1 MAQAGRRYSHAR
13 AFPDAFMAL
22 GHHICRSFGTPMRI
36 ETGRRSVTALST
48 AAVALV
54 LGINKAWAA
63 AGQPSPWETG
73 MQEMVTEL
81 AQNVSSFHTYLVWL
95 IAAICLFVLAL
106 ILVVIARFNE
116 SKNPVPSKTTHNTLL
131 EVAWTV
137 IPVLIL
143 VAIAIPSFRLLREQ
157 LVPPQ
162 ADLVVKATGYSW
174 YWGYE
179 YPEDQGGGFKFDSN
193 MIPDDG
199 ARKPDQPRLLGADNA
214 MVVPVGKVVRVQVTS
229 ADVMHAFALPSFA
242 LKIDAIPGR
251 LNETWFKAEREG
263 VYYGQC
269 SELCGNGH
277 PYMPIEIRVV
287 SEQQY
292 AAWLTEAKQRYAST
306 DGSAPVKFANA
317 Q

>member
-1 MAQAGRRYSHAR
+1 
-13 AFPDAFMAL
+13 
-22 GHHICRSFGTPMRI
+22 MRI

-54 LGINKAWAA
+54 LGISEAFAA
-63 AGQPSPWETG
+63 EGRPSPWEMG

-81 AQNVSSFHTYLVWL
+81 GHSVSNFHTYLVWL
-95 IAAICLFVLAL
+95 IAVICLFVLAL
-106 ILVVIARFNE
+106 LLIIVARFNE
-116 SKNPVPSKTTHNTLL
+116 RKNPVPSKTTHHTLL
-131 EVAWTV
+131 EVAWTIV
-137 IPVLIL
+137 PVLIL
-143 VAIAIPSFRLLREQ
+143 VAIAIPSFRLLRQQ

-162 ADLVVKATGYSW
+162 ADVVVKATGYSW

-179 YPEDQGGGFKFDSN
+179 YAGEQAGFKFDSN
-193 MIPDDG
+193 MIPDD
-199 ARKPDQPRLLGADNA
+199 ANRKNDQPRLLAADNA
-214 MVVPVGKVVRVQVTS
+214 MVVPVGKVVHVQVTS
-229 ADVMHAFALPSFA
+229 ADVIHAFAMPSFYI
-242 LKIDAIPGR
+242 KVDAIPGR
-251 LNETWFKAEREG
+251 LNETWFKAEKEG

-292 AAWLTEAKQRYAST
+292 AAWLAEAKQKYAST
-306 DGSAPVKFANA
+306 DTQAPLKFANA

>member
-1 MAQAGRRYSHAR
+1 
-13 AFPDAFMAL
+13 
-22 GHHICRSFGTPMRI
+22 MRI

-54 LGINKAWAA
+54 LGISEAWAA
-63 AGQPSPWETG
+63 AGRPSPWETG

-81 AQNVSSFHTYLVWL
+81 GQSMSNFHTYLVWL
-95 IAAICLFVLAL
+95 ITVICLFVLAL
-106 ILVVIARFNE
+106 LLAIIARFNE
-116 SKNPVPSKTTHNTLL
+116 RKNPVPSRTTHNTLL
-131 EVAWTV
+131 EVAWTIV
-137 IPVLIL
+137 PVLIL
-143 VAIAIPSFRLLREQ
+143 VAIAIPSFRLLRQQ

-162 ADLVVKATGYSW
+162 ADVVVKATGYSW

-179 YPEDQGGGFKFDSN
+179 YPADQGGFKFDSN
-193 MIPDDG
+193 MITEDS

-229 ADVMHAFALPSFA
+229 ADVIHAFAMPSFGV
-242 LKIDAIPGR
+242 KVDAVPGR
-251 LNETWFKAEREG
+251 LNETWFKADKEG

-292 AAWLTEAKQRYAST
+292 AAWLAEAKQRYAST
-306 DGSAPVKFANA
+306 EDTAPIKFANA

>member
-1 MAQAGRRYSHAR
+1 MAQ
-13 AFPDAFMAL
+13 
-22 GHHICRSFGTPMRI
+22 GHHIFRSFGTPMRI

-54 LGINKAWAA
+54 LGISEAWAA
-63 AGQPSPWETG
+63 AGRPSLWETG

-81 AQNVSSFHTYLVWL
+81 GQSVSNFHTYITWL
-95 IAAICLFVLAL
+95 MAAICLFVLAL
-106 ILVVIARFNE
+106 LLAIVARFNE
-116 SKNPVPSKTTHNTLL
+116 NKNPVPSRTTHNTLL
-131 EVAWTV
+131 EVAWTIV
-137 IPVLIL
+137 PVLIL

-157 LVPPQ
+157 LVPPK
-162 ADLVVKATGYSW
+162 ADMVVKVTGYSW

-179 YPEDQGGGFKFDSN
+179 YPADQGGGFKFDSN
-193 MIPDDG
+193 MITEEKD
-199 ARKPDQPRLLGADNA
+199 RKPDQPRLLGADNA

-229 ADVMHAFALPSFA
+229 ADVLHSFTVPSFYF
-242 LKIDAIPGR
+242 KVDAIPGR
-251 LNETWFKAEREG
+251 LNEVWFKAEKEG
-263 VYYGQC
+263 VYFGQC

-277 PYMPIEIRVV
+277 PYMPIEVRVV

-306 DGSAPVKFANA
+306 DSPAPTKFANA

>member
-1 MAQAGRRYSHAR
+1 
-13 AFPDAFMAL
+13 
-22 GHHICRSFGTPMRI
+22 MRI

-48 AAVALV
+48 AAVTLV
-54 LGINKAWAA
+54 LGISEAFAA
-63 AGQPSPWETG
+63 AGRPSPWETG

-81 AQNVSSFHTYLVWL
+81 GQNVSNFHTYLVWL
-95 IAAICLFVLAL
+95 ITVICVFVLAL
-106 ILVVIARFNE
+106 LLVIVFRFNE
-116 SKNPVPSKTTHNTLL
+116 NKNPVPSKTTHNSLL
-131 EVAWTV
+131 EVAWTI

-143 VAIAIPSFRLLREQ
+143 VAIAIPSFRLLRQQ

-162 ADLVVKATGYSW
+162 ADLVVKVTGYSW

-179 YPEDQGGGFKFDSN
+179 YPADQGGGFKFDSN
-193 MIPDDG
+193 MIADAKDL
-199 ARKPDQPRLLGADNA
+199 KPDQPRLLGADNA

-229 ADVMHAFALPSFA
+229 ADVMHSFTVPSFYF
-242 LKIDAIPGR
+242 KVDAIPGR
-251 LNETWFKAEREG
+251 LNEVWFKAEKEG
-263 VYYGQC
+263 VYFGQC

-277 PYMPIEIRVV
+277 PYMPIEVRVV

-306 DGSAPVKFANA
+306 DGSAPVKFATA

>member
-1 MAQAGRRYSHAR
+1 
-13 AFPDAFMAL
+13 
-22 GHHICRSFGTPMRI
+22 MRI

-54 LGINKAWAA
+54 LGISEAWAA
-63 AGQPSPWETG
+63 AGRPSPWETG

-81 AQNVSSFHTYLVWL
+81 GQSVSNFHTYLVWL
-95 IAAICLFVLAL
+95 ITVVCLFVLAL
-106 ILVVIARFNE
+106 LLVIVARFNE
-116 SKNPVPSKTTHNTLL
+116 RKNPVPSQTTHNTLL
-131 EVAWTV
+131 EVAWTIV
-137 IPVLIL
+137 PVLIL
-143 VAIAIPSFRLLREQ
+143 VAIAIPSFRLLRQQ

-162 ADLVVKATGYSW
+162 ADLVVKATGYAW

-179 YPEDQGGGFKFDSN
+179 YPADQGGGFKFDSN
-193 MIPDDG
+193 MITDAKDL
-199 ARKPDQPRLLGADNA
+199 KPDQPRLLGADNA

-229 ADVMHAFALPSFA
+229 ADVIHAFAMPSFYI
-242 LKIDAIPGR
+242 KVDAVPGR
-251 LNETWFKAEREG
+251 LNEVWFKAEKEG

-287 SEQQY
+287 SEQDY
-292 AAWLTEAKQRYAST
+292 AAWLTEAKQKYAST
-306 DGSAPVKFANA
+306 EGSAPLKFATA

>member
-1 MAQAGRRYSHAR
+1 
-13 AFPDAFMAL
+13 
-22 GHHICRSFGTPMRI
+22 MRI

-54 LGINKAWAA
+54 LGISEAWAA
-63 AGQPSPWETG
+63 AGRPSPWETG

-81 AQNVSSFHTYLVWL
+81 GQNVSNFHTYLVWL
-95 IAAICLFVLAL
+95 ITVICVFVLAL
-106 ILVVIARFNE
+106 LLVIVFRFNE
-116 SKNPVPSKTTHNTLL
+116 NKNPVPSKTTHNSLL
-131 EVAWTV
+131 EVAWTI

-143 VAIAIPSFRLLREQ
+143 VAIAIPSFRLLRQQ

-162 ADLVVKATGYSW
+162 ADLVVKVTGYSW

-179 YPEDQGGGFKFDSN
+179 YPADQGGGFKFDSN
-193 MIPDDG
+193 MITEAKDL
-199 ARKPDQPRLLGADNA
+199 KPDQPRLLGADNA

-229 ADVMHAFALPSFA
+229 ADVMHSFTVPSFYF
-242 LKIDAIPGR
+242 KVDAIPGR
-251 LNETWFKAEREG
+251 LNEIWFKAEREG

-277 PYMPIEIRVV
+277 PYMPIEVRVV

-306 DGSAPVKFANA
+306 DSSAPVKFATA

>member
-1 MAQAGRRYSHAR
+1 
-13 AFPDAFMAL
+13 
-22 GHHICRSFGTPMRI
+22 MRI

-54 LGINKAWAA
+54 LGISEAWAA
-63 AGQPSPWETG
+63 AGRPSPWETG

-81 AQNVSSFHTYLVWL
+81 GQSVSNFHTYLVWL
-95 IAAICLFVLAL
+95 ITVVCLFVLAL
-106 ILVVIARFNE
+106 LLVIVARFNE
-116 SKNPVPSKTTHNTLL
+116 RKNPVPSQTTHNTLL
-131 EVAWTV
+131 EVAWTIV
-137 IPVLIL
+137 PVLIL
-143 VAIAIPSFRLLREQ
+143 VAIAIPSFRLLRQQ

-179 YPEDQGGGFKFDSN
+179 YPADQGGIKFDSN
-193 MIPDDG
+193 MITEAKDL
-199 ARKPDQPRLLGADNA
+199 KPDQPRLLGADNA

-229 ADVMHAFALPSFA
+229 ADVIHAFAMPSFYI
-242 LKIDAIPGR
+242 KVDAVPGR
-251 LNETWFKAEREG
+251 LNEVWFKAEKEG

-287 SEQQY
+287 SEQQF
-292 AAWLTEAKQRYAST
+292 AAWLVEAKQKYAST
-306 DGSAPVKFANA
+306 EGSTPLKFATA